1 MSPKIWT
8 LIAGASLGLL
18 VSASACTV
26 TSSDDGGDNDDGGA
40 SAGVGGNGTG
50 GSTTSTGGTGGT
62 GVGGGGTCVGC
73 NDYLYP
79 GSELGTICGD
89 DGTGSCEPGTSC
101 ELLVDLFTCACSADS
116 ANGGCADVCQVG
128 GMDLCSD
135 PPYVPPSTGMGE
147 CQECLKTNCS
157 EAHGACTLDI

>member
-73 NDYLYP
+73 ADLIHAN
-79 GSELGTICGD
+79 GT
-89 DGTGSCEPGTSC
+89 DGTDPLCGTNPDDTCEPGSAC
-101 ELLVDLFTCACSADS
+101 EQFVDLYLCACGDGTTAGD
-116 ANGGCADVCQVG
+116 CAAACDVD
-128 GMDLCSD
+128 GMDLCSTD
-135 PPYVPPSTGMGE
+135 TYIPISDD
-147 CQECLKTNCS
+147 CINCLTAS
-157 EAHGACTLDI
+157 GACSGVYGNCI